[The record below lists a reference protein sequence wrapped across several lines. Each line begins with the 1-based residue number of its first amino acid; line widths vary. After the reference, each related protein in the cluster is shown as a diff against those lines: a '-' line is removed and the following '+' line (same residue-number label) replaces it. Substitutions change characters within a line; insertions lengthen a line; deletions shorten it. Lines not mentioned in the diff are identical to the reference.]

1 LSTLFEETGSWFL
14 QSGIRESSGGMARY
28 YRSDAGKNAPVSNE
42 ITGYGVSA
50 LTFLHSR
57 TGNPAYLEAARQ
69 DAEFLARRAWDAAS
83 ATFPF
88 EPGAALAYFFDI
100 GIIARGL
107 LAAARATG
115 DPELRERARDAALSL
130 AFDFLGEGFFH
141 PVIAVPDKQPPPE
154 EPRWSRQPGC
164 FQLKAAV
171 IWKEMGEP
179 QAARMFDMAL
189 AMALGSHENF
199 LKPGGDLMDR
209 LHAYCYFLEALLWA
223 GEHDEARAA
232 LASGID
238 RAGGLLRT
246 HAPEFERSD
255 VSAQLLRLRLIA
267 EHAGLAALDEEA
279 AAEEARRAALFQI
292 CDSNDVRLLGGF
304 WFGRRGGSMLPFA
317 NPVSTAFCMQAL
329 TLWADHRAGRWSFQ
343 LAELI

>member
-1 LSTLFEETGSWFL
+1 
-14 QSGIRESSGGMARY
+14 
-28 YRSDAGKNAPVSNE
+28 
-42 ITGYGVSA
+42 
-50 LTFLHSR
+50 
-57 TGNPAYLEAARQ
+57 
-69 DAEFLARRAWDAAS
+69 
-83 ATFPF
+83 
-88 EPGAALAYFFDI
+88 
-100 GIIARGL
+100 
-107 LAAARATG
+107 
-115 DPELRERARDAALSL
+115 
-130 AFDFLGEGFFH
+130 
-141 PVIAVPDKQPPPE
+141 
-154 EPRWSRQPGC
+154 
-164 FQLKAAV
+164 
-171 IWKEMGEP
+171 MGEP

-279 AAEEARRAALFQI
+279 AAEEARRAA
-292 CDSNDVRLLGGF
+292 
-304 WFGRRGGSMLPFA
+304 
-317 NPVSTAFCMQAL
+317 
-329 TLWADHRAGRWSFQ
+329 
-343 LAELI
+343 